1 MTIKK
6 RLSAVSV
13 VVILLIALTSIGY
26 YATSRE
32 LQGAQAKSA
41 SAQSVVRGVFDLSA
55 LSGGYLIN
63 RDSRVVD
70 QWTARVAF
78 VRDLLRQ
85 GRFDTLAERPH
96 TERALRTLDTLEGLL
111 PRIVENYRQR
121 SGDGTAEAELSEE
134 AELRLSSQL
143 LTLSQT
149 LVFEARLLSDDVEE
163 EARLALQR
171 MGLLAMANVA
181 IIAIL
186 VFSLLL
192 WYQVVFVGEFE
203 ELRRGV
209 IVIANGNLDYKIRL
223 KRADEFSELAAAFND
238 MTVRLKTSREALK
251 DHARQLLEK
260 IETIRRQNETLDA
273 GKRALMNALEDV
285 EAESENARKFQE
297 AVEAAAEHVFFTD
310 PDGVILYANKA
321 TESITGYSRAEMLGK
336 RPSLWGKQM
345 SREFYQT
352 LWKTIK
358 EDKRT
363 FHAEITNR
371 RKNGQEYFADLL
383 ITPVLDEKGNLK
395 FFVGVERDITK
406 EKAIDRAKTEFVSLA
421 SHQLRTPLSAMNWY
435 NEMLMGGDLGALSAK
450 QRDYLAEI
458 YRGSK
463 RMGELVDALLSVSRI
478 ELGTFALE
486 AQEVDLCDIGK
497 DVLRDLD
504 QEIQAK
510 KLSISC
516 PGIENPMRFALDP
529 RLARIILQNLLS
541 NAVKYTPQGGQVA
554 LEMKVENE
562 TLAIAVSDTGIGI
575 PKEQQG
581 HMYEKFFRGD
591 NVRATDTTGTGLGLY
606 IVKSL
611 LDTAG
616 GTIRFESEEGK
627 GSVFTVTVPKQR
639 PGNAGSSSS

>member
-6 RLSAVSV
+6 RLRAVSV
-13 VVILLIALTSIGY
+13 VVTLLIALTSIGY

-41 SAQSVVRGVFDLSA
+41 RAQNVVRGVFDLSV

-70 QWTARVAF
+70 QWNARIAS
-78 VRDLLRQ
+78 VRDLLELGQ
-85 GRFDTLAERPH
+85 FDTVAERPH
-96 TERALRTLDTLEGLL
+96 SERALQTLNALEGLL

-121 SGDGTAEAELSEE
+121 SEGGPENAKLSEE

-149 LVFEARLLSDDVEE
+149 LIFETRLLSDDVEE

-171 MGLLAMANVA
+171 MGLLAMASVA
-181 IIAIL
+181 IIAVL

-209 IVIANGNLDYKIRL
+209 VVVANGNLDYKIQL
-223 KRADEFSELAAAFND
+223 KRADEFAELAAAFND
-238 MTVRLKTSREALK
+238 MTGRLKASREALK

-260 IETIRRQNETLDA
+260 IETVRRQNETLDA

-285 EAESENARKFQE
+285 ETEAENTRKFRE
-297 AVEAAAEHVFFTD
+297 AVEAAAEHVIITD
-310 PDGVILYANKA
+310 PEGMILYANKA
-321 TESITGYSRAEMLGK
+321 AEELTGYSRAEMLGK
-336 RPSLWGKQM
+336 RPSLWGNQM
-345 SREFYQT
+345 SREFYHKM
-352 LWKTIK
+352 WKTIK
-358 EDKRT
+358 EDKRV
-363 FHAEITNR
+363 FRAELTNR
-371 RKNGQEYFADLL
+371 RKSGQEYAVNLF
-383 ITPVLDEKGNLK
+383 ISPVLDEKGNVK

-406 EKAIDRAKTEFVSLA
+406 EKETDRAKTEFVSLA

-435 NEMLMGGDLGALSAK
+435 NEMLMSGDLGALTAK
-450 QRDYLAEI
+450 QKEYLAEI

-486 AQEVDLCDIGK
+486 AQEIDLCDVGK

-504 QEIQAK
+504 QEIKAK
-510 KLSISC
+510 KLAISC
-516 PGIENPMRFALDP
+516 PGIEHSVRFSIDP

-541 NAVKYTPQGGQVA
+541 NAVKYTPPGGRVT
-554 LEMKVENE
+554 LEMRIENE

-575 PKEQQG
+575 PGEQQG
-581 HMYEKFFRGD
+581 RMYEKFFRAD
-591 NVRATDTTGTGLGLY
+591 NVRTTDTTGTGLGLY

-627 GSVFTVTVPKQR
+627 GSVFTVTVPKHR
-639 PGNAGSSSS
+639 PGNAKNSS

>member
-41 SAQSVVRGVFDLSA
+41 RAQNVVRGVFDLSA

-63 RDSRVVD
+63 RDSRVVG
-70 QWTARVAF
+70 QWNARVAS
-78 VRDLLRQ
+78 VRDLLQQ
-85 GRFDTLAERPH
+85 GQFDTVAERPH
-96 TERALRTLDTLEGLL
+96 AERALQTLDILEGLL

-121 SGDGTAEAELSEE
+121 RGGGATEAELSEE

-171 MGLLAMANVA
+171 MGLLAVANVA

-238 MTVRLKTSREALK
+238 MTGRLKTSREALK

-285 EAESENARKFQE
+285 EAEAENTKKFQE
-297 AVEAAAEHVFFTD
+297 AVEAAAEHVIFTD
-310 PDGVILYANKA
+310 PEGTILYVNRAA
-321 TESITGYSRAEMLGK
+321 ELITGYS
-336 RPSLWGKQM
+336 
-345 SREFYQT
+345 
-352 LWKTIK
+352 
-358 EDKRT
+358 
-363 FHAEITNR
+363 
-371 RKNGQEYFADLL
+371 
-383 ITPVLDEKGNLK
+383 
-395 FFVGVERDITK
+395 
-406 EKAIDRAKTEFVSLA
+406 
-421 SHQLRTPLSAMNWY
+421 
-435 NEMLMGGDLGALSAK
+435 
-450 QRDYLAEI
+450 
-458 YRGSK
+458 
-463 RMGELVDALLSVSRI
+463 
-478 ELGTFALE
+478 
-486 AQEVDLCDIGK
+486 
-497 DVLRDLD
+497 
-504 QEIQAK
+504 
-510 KLSISC
+510 
-516 PGIENPMRFALDP
+516 
-529 RLARIILQNLLS
+529 
-541 NAVKYTPQGGQVA
+541 
-554 LEMKVENE
+554 
-562 TLAIAVSDTGIGI
+562 
-575 PKEQQG
+575 
-581 HMYEKFFRGD
+581 
-591 NVRATDTTGTGLGLY
+591 
-606 IVKSL
+606 
-611 LDTAG
+611 
-616 GTIRFESEEGK
+616 
-627 GSVFTVTVPKQR
+627 
-639 PGNAGSSSS
+639 